1 MLYCTPLANLFWRLC
16 SIVCMP
22 DGGWGFPPDASL
34 LPTSFLRAVS
44 ILLFWRLPGSGGTDL
59 YLELS
64 IEVFHSWRKNRS
76 PLAAHAPGEPVRP
89 LRKHR

>member
-44 ILLFWRLPGSGGTDL
+44 ILLFWRLPGSGGTDQSVL
-59 YLELS
+59 YA
-64 IEVFHSWRKNRS
+64 NTDD
-76 PLAAHAPGEPVRP
+76 AALHGGN
-89 LRKHR
+89 